1 MHIAADYNF
10 PLVQFYRYANV
21 ARLKGAEKAAK
32 MEVEYAAVL
41 RVEFIPEG
49 CETGPG
55 KDIYFKVFKKGSC
68 GILGAVFGWPQLDH
82 PSVPGGEGLGWIP
95 RPDGFEYSAL
105 NVTLPRLEDH
115 RKDNY
120 LLEVAKYTQS
130 NGQLMTITEQE
141 DACRAINDD
150 DVMSAR
156 LLQAAHISSLGVP
169 TAKLDEGSVGFFSLE
184 PGERAVVPVKWNMC
198 GQGKVTQCSTHPY
211 APQGLSVLPGMCDSG
226 ERMSLVVENEG
237 VLPITITER
246 DVLAAGVEEGI
257 LPTLDDCLAVLR
269 QQVTFCNGLDWK
281 GGDKDA
287 IKVVE
292 SPKEDAAIVVITHK
306 CPRFVVCE
314 AAELGEPWKDLEPV
328 VRVTTL
334 TYEDGDLDYIVEDT
348 AKQELSKWTRM
359 RPWCGQTA
367 FTFPAVAKEPAEGD
381 EAQSS
386 PCFAARVLPVSEEGE
401 EMLFSVDEPSD
412 VIEHRA
418 PCQCS
423 CICYNEQGQ
432 RRRPGRRI
440 LCTACRCL
448 VGPGC
453 CWDAAAMLCHV
464 CAAMLPDGDNP
475 QQKNQ
480 LCVVCENRAS
490 IASCGCC
497 PNPTQVCGACCLL
510 RHTEGRYQVHK
521 PNETAEVFESFMN
534 MEEDLVVRKV
544 PSAQGLV
551 LVGAFDGI
559 GGARRALEIVGI
571 EPALYISIESDGDC
585 AQVLGRRG
593 RIECHLSL

>member
-1 MHIAADYNF
+1 
-10 PLVQFYRYANV
+10 
-21 ARLKGAEKAAK
+21 
-32 MEVEYAAVL
+32 
-41 RVEFIPEG
+41 
-49 CETGPG
+49 
-55 KDIYFKVFKKGSC
+55 
-68 GILGAVFGWPQLDH
+68 
-82 PSVPGGEGLGWIP
+82 
-95 RPDGFEYSAL
+95 
-105 NVTLPRLEDH
+105 
-115 RKDNY
+115 
-120 LLEVAKYTQS
+120 
-130 NGQLMTITEQE
+130 
-141 DACRAINDD
+141 
-150 DVMSAR
+150 
-156 LLQAAHISSLGVP
+156 
-169 TAKLDEGSVGFFSLE
+169 
-184 PGERAVVPVKWNMC
+184 
-198 GQGKVTQCSTHPY
+198 
-211 APQGLSVLPGMCDSG
+211 
-226 ERMSLVVENEG
+226 MSLVVENEG
-237 VLPITITER
+237 VLPITITDR

-269 QQVTFCNGLDWK
+269 QQVTFCKGLDWK

-287 IKVVE
+287 IKVVK

-348 AKQELSKWTRM
+348 AKQGLSKWTRT

-367 FTFPAVAKEPAEGD
+367 FTFAAVAKEPAKGD
-381 EAQSS
+381 EAQFS
-386 PCFAARVLPVSEEGE
+386 PCVAARVLPVPDESE

-475 QQKNQ
+475 QQKDQ

-521 PNETAEVFESFMN
+521 PNETAKVFESFMN
-534 MEEDLVVRKV
+534 MEEDPVVRKV

-571 EPALYISIESDGDC
+571 EPALYISIESDGEC
-585 AQVLGRRG
+585 AQVVWRTWQSRVSFELVEGVSVEELRTTLATVPTLELGLVVAGPPCQGFSGLNRDRKG
-593 RIECHLSL
+593 FKDSRSDGIHQLVSLIQKLKEAGPSIE